1 MNIKNKPD
9 MNTKR
14 FKTTVGSMLTAMFAL
29 CIISCSEEDER
40 MESVQPDATERKAYV
55 AEMKFESG
63 VPTFG
68 EQTNETRAYTDAW
81 ENGARL
87 YLQFYN
93 GSARVDGLAVYS
105 SATDSWTVNYY
116 GTIVK
121 GQEATCEVYY
131 FENPGAA
138 TNESVTLTPETA
150 VFADKAGRYL
160 YENGTVTLSAQLA
173 AQTGRLRWKGSAS
186 QEFTFTGLTCHTK
199 YDILNNTLSTQ
210 ETDITQTVSSNGYSP
225 YVYGSFTSDAKLTV
239 ESDGDDE
246 VAFSKTFDASVLA
259 KGKSGFI
266 NVPTMASRNGWTL
279 VTPETTKSFT
289 VNGVTFTMERVKKG
303 TFTMGATSEQTG
315 AANHEKPTHNVTLTK
330 SYYLGTYEVTQELYQ
345 AVMGSNPSYYKGNK
359 KPVTDVSWN
368 NCQTFI
374 TKLNSLTGLTFRL
387 PTEAEWEFAARG
399 GNETK
404 GYLYSGSNNIGDVA
418 YYGKSSGGPTEV
430 GEYNPNE
437 LGIYD
442 MSGNVWEWCQDWYGS
457 YSSGSQTDS
466 TGPTSGSDRVLR
478 GGSWFFIA
486 AGCRVAR
493 RYNHTPTY
501 ADNSIGFRLALSSS
515 H

>member
-1 MNIKNKPD
+1 

-14 FKTTVGSMLTAMFAL
+14 FKTTVGGMLTAMFAL
-29 CIISCSEEDER
+29 CIFSCSEKDER

-63 VPTFG
+63 APTFG
-68 EQTNETRAYTDAW
+68 EQTEETRAYTDTW

-138 TNESVTLTPETA
+138 TYESVTLTPETA

-160 YENGTVTLSAQLA
+160 YENGTVTVSAQLA
-173 AQTGRLRWKGSAS
+173 AQTGRLRWKGNAS
-186 QEFTFTGLTCHTK
+186 QEFTFMGLTCHTK

-210 ETDITQTVSSNGYSP
+210 ETYITQTVSSNGYSP
-225 YVYGSFTSDAKLTV
+225 YVYGSFTSESKLTV

-246 VAFSKTFDASVLA
+246 VAFSKTFDTSVLA

-279 VTPETTKSFT
+279 VTPETLKAFT
-289 VNGVTFTMERVKKG
+289 VNGVTFNMVRVKKG
-303 TFTMGATSEQTG
+303 TFSMGGTEYSRE
-315 AANHEKPTHNVTLTK
+315 NPVHSVTLTK
-330 SYYLGTYEVTQELYQ
+330 SYYISETEVTQELYQ
-345 AVMGSNPSYYKGNK
+345 AVMGTNPSSFKGSLL
-359 KPVTDVSWN
+359 PVESVSWN

-399 GNETK
+399 GNQSK
-404 GYLYSGSNNIGDVA
+404 GYLYSGSNTIGDVA
-418 YYGKSSGGPTEV
+418 WYAGNSSSAHHNVKSKA
-430 GEYNPNE
+430 PNE

-457 YSSGSQTDS
+457 YSSGSQTDP
-466 TGPTSGSDRVLR
+466 TGPTSGSSRVYR
-478 GGSWFFIA
+478 GGGWTSNA
-486 AGCRVAR
+486 TYCRVAYR
-493 RYNHTPTY
+493 DYGSPSDTY
-501 ADNSIGFRLALSSS
+501 SFLGFRLAL
-515 H
+515 